1 MTEARFDVDHT
12 AVSLDQEAAGPRGLD
27 QIEMQ
32 VQSNPGQSFKPL
44 RKVASG
50 GELSRIMLAV
60 KSVLASAD
68 RISVLVFDEIDANI
82 GGRLGSV
89 IGRKLRDLANGVAPT
104 AEPASGKSTG
114 KTGSKQGK
122 RSTKRKKSS
131 AKKQTKQAN
140 QATAKTAPAGTGYD
154 EGEQHQVLCITH
166 LPQIAAFAD
175 RHFRIVKQVEQ
186 EGEAKTTRTTVT
198 PLAQDHRIDELAE
211 MMAGKQATQTTRQ
224 QAKELL
230 EAAG

>member
-1 MTEARFDVDHT
+1 LQALGMNEARFAVAHETVELDADH
-12 AVSLDQEAAGPRGLD
+12 AGPRGLD
-27 QIEMQ
+27 HIEMQ
-32 VQSNPGQSFKPL
+32 VQTNPGQGFKPL

-89 IGRKLRDLANGVAPT
+89 IGRKLRDLASGVNPAAQNASKNGR
-104 AEPASGKSTG
+104 KK
-114 KTGSKQGK
+114 KTG
-122 RSTKRKKSS
+122 RKKS
-131 AKKQTKQAN
+131 AKRKTSN
-140 QATAKTAPAGTGYD
+140 ATSHP

-175 RHFRIVKQVEQ
+175 RHFRILKQVEGQ
-186 EGEAKTTRTTVT
+186 GKAKTTRTTVT
-198 PLAQDHRIDELAE
+198 PLEQDRRIDELAE
-211 MMAGKQATQTTRQ
+211 MMAGKEASQTTRQ

-230 EAAG
+230 DAATG